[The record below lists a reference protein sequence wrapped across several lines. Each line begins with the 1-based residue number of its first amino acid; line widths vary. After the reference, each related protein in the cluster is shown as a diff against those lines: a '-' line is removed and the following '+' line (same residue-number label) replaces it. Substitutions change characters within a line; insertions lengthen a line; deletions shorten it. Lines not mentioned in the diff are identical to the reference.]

1 MLKLNIFQIQKY
13 NLVRVVILDFDV
25 HHGKK
30 LIEIFFTMS
39 HFLIF
44 LGQGSE
50 IIWFGESRVLYISLH
65 RSHLA
70 IELRY

>member
-25 HHGKK
+25 HHGKN
-30 LIEIFFTMS
+30 LIEICFTNS
-39 HFLIF
+39 HLSIF

-50 IIWFGESRVLYISLH
+50 MIWFGDSRVLYISLH
-65 RSHLA
+65 RFRLA
-70 IELRY
+70 IELKH

>member
-25 HHGKK
+25 HHGKN
-30 LIEIFFTMS
+30 LIEICFTIS
-39 HFLIF
+39 HLSIF

-50 IIWFGESRVLYISLH
+50 MIWFGESRVLYISLH
-65 RSHLA
+65 RFHLA

>member
-1 MLKLNIFQIQKY
+1 MLKLNIFQIQNY

-44 LGQGSE
+44 LGQGGE

-65 RSHLA
+65 RCHLA